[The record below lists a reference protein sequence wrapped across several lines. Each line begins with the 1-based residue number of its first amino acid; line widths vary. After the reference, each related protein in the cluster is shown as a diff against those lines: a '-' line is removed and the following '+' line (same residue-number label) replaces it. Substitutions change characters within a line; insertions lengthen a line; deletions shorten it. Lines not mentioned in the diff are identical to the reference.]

1 MTARAWRHDVVT
13 PVANAFAL
21 ESGPCGSS
29 AKPPGLS
36 PGFAGTTQYADL
48 TRPGSH
54 LTVDR
59 FADEDA
65 RRRFLLEH
73 APRRLPQTRPSVA

>member
-29 AKPPGLS
+29 ARLPGLS
-36 PGFAGTTQYADL
+36 PGFAGTTRYAEL
-48 TRPGSH
+48 TRSRGH

-59 FADEDA
+59 YAGEDA
-65 RRRFLLEH
+65 WPGFPLANE
-73 APRRLPQTRPSVA
+73 APRLPQSRPDVT